1 MGHLPASEVC
11 ILSWHCL
18 SLDIKTPSN
27 SEAGLSLQV
36 YEMQCAQQQQQQSTI
51 FTVVGGRMVSSGSPM
66 PLNGQQLMM
75 QLDGI
80 TSAMT
85 GMSVQEEAMDSSTS
99 EEEDSPFSQASR
111 RKDPVYLASMAAHSL
126 PSSQE
131 LERHHLDQLQQQQ
144 EQQQHLEQQQ
154 LEYQLQ
160 LMHLQQQ
167 HQQFPLHQPQSCP
180 PVSDH
185 QVPDMETSSLN
196 MNLPIDS
203 DFHCGSGRVLK
214 RPDLLPL
221 GNFF

>member
-1 MGHLPASEVC
+1 MGSAGGATTMEAASAQG
-11 ILSWHCL
+11 
-18 SLDIKTPSN
+18 SLLNK
-27 SEAGLSLQV
+27 V

-99 EEEDSPFSQASR
+99 EEEESPFSQASR
-111 RKDPVYLASMAAHSL
+111 RRDPVYLASMAAHSL
-126 PSSQE
+126 PSSQIFQE
-131 LERHHLDQLQQQQ
+131 LERHHLDQL
-144 EQQQHLEQQQ
+144 Q

-167 HQQFPLHQPQSCP
+167 HQQLPPHQPQSCP
-180 PVSDH
+180 AVSDH

-196 MNLPIDS
+196 VNLPIDS

>member
-1 MGHLPASEVC
+1 MGSAGGAANMEAASAQG
-11 ILSWHCL
+11 
-18 SLDIKTPSN
+18 SLLNK
-27 SEAGLSLQV
+27 V

-75 QLDGI
+75 QMDGI

-99 EEEDSPFSQASR
+99 EEEESPFSQASR
-111 RKDPVYLASMAAHSL
+111 RRDPVYLASMAAHSL

-144 EQQQHLEQQQ
+144 EQQQ
-154 LEYQLQ
+154 LEYQMQ

-167 HQQFPLHQPQSCP
+167 HQQLPLHQPENCP
-180 PVSDH
+180 AVSDH

>member
-1 MGHLPASEVC
+1 MGSAGGAANMEAASAQG
-11 ILSWHCL
+11 
-18 SLDIKTPSN
+18 SLLNK
-27 SEAGLSLQV
+27 V

-51 FTVVGGRMVSSGSPM
+51 FTVVGGRMVSSGSPI

-85 GMSVQEEAMDSSTS
+85 GMSVQEEEMDSSTS
-99 EEEDSPFSQASR
+99 EEEESPFSQASR
-111 RKDPVYLASMAAHSL
+111 RRDPVYLASMAAHSL
-126 PSSQE
+126 PSSQIFQE

-167 HQQFPLHQPQSCP
+167 HQQLPLHQPQSCP
-180 PVSDH
+180 AVSDH

-196 MNLPIDS
+196 VNLPIDS

>member
-1 MGHLPASEVC
+1 MGSAGEAAAMEAATHQESGQG
-11 ILSWHCL
+11 
-18 SLDIKTPSN
+18 SLLNK
-27 SEAGLSLQV
+27 V
-36 YEMQCAQQQQQQSTI
+36 YAMQCAQQQQQQQSTVL
-51 FTVVGGRMVSSGSPM
+51 TVVGGRMVSSGSPM

-99 EEEDSPFSQASR
+99 EEEESPFSQASR
-111 RKDPVYLASMAAHSL
+111 RRDPVYLASMAAHSL

-154 LEYQLQ
+154 Q

-167 HQQFPLHQPQSCP
+167 LQQLPLHQSCP
-180 PVSDH
+180 
-185 QVPDMETSSLN
+185 
-196 MNLPIDS
+196 
-203 DFHCGSGRVLK
+203 
-214 RPDLLPL
+214 
-221 GNFF
+221 

>member
-1 MGHLPASEVC
+1 MGSAGEAAMEAAALQESGQG
-11 ILSWHCL
+11 
-18 SLDIKTPSN
+18 SLLNK
-27 SEAGLSLQV
+27 V
-36 YEMQCAQQQQQQSTI
+36 YAMQCAQQQQQQQSTI

-144 EQQQHLEQQQ
+144 E
-154 LEYQLQ
+154 
-160 LMHLQQQ
+160 
-167 HQQFPLHQPQSCP
+167 
-180 PVSDH
+180 
-185 QVPDMETSSLN
+185 
-196 MNLPIDS
+196 
-203 DFHCGSGRVLK
+203 
-214 RPDLLPL
+214 
-221 GNFF
+221 